1 MNKEFVKRVATLALV
16 LSPALAFSQDGEELP
31 PQDFTAWNS
40 LAQNI
45 SFVCWAV
52 GLLIA
57 LGYYVMLSTTKGSKD
72 KYDFINKHEIR
83 SLWIAVVILIIGGC
97 FFANSAIT
105 SLTPVMIGVRIFVT
119 AAMGLIVAV
128 IIQNLLK
135 FYYPFYIEKR
145 LKVLRYMPRISPK
158 TGKAMKLLSEEEED
172 AYLDE
177 GMQAEENV
185 FSVDYD
191 VWKDEETGFI
201 QIEKYAGHL
210 HALQCPECNYQT
222 FKVVKE
228 EIVKQPTETETGE
241 IIKHYQCGY
250 CGYKAKK
257 SVILKQ
263 QTKIEQSAATA

>member
-1 MNKEFVKRVATLALV
+1 MNNEFVKRVATIMLA
-16 LSPALAFSQDGEELP
+16 LSPALTFAQDDGELP
-31 PQDFTAWNS
+31 QQDFTAWNS

-45 SFVCWAV
+45 AFVCWAV
-52 GLLIA
+52 GVLIA
-57 LGYYVMLSTTKGSKD
+57 LGYYIMLTTTKGSKD

-83 SLWIAVVILIIGGC
+83 SLWIAVVILIAGGC

-263 QTKIEQSAATA
+263 QTKVEQSTATA

>member
-1 MNKEFVKRVATLALV
+1 MRFITTVV
-16 LSPALAFSQDGEELP
+16 LLFALATKSFAQDPDGEVIENY
-31 PQDFTAWNS
+31 DAWNAM
-40 LAQNI
+40 AQNI
-45 SFVCWAV
+45 AFVCWVV

-57 LGYYVMLSTTKGSKD
+57 FGYYVKLSTTKGSKE
-72 KYDFINKHEIR
+72 KYDFINKFEIN
-83 SLWIAVVILIIGGC
+83 SLWIAVIVLIAGGC

-105 SLTPVMIGVRIFVT
+105 HLTPVLIGVRIFVT

-145 LKVLRYMPRISPK
+145 LKLLRYMPRISPK

-191 VWKDEETGFI
+191 VWKDEETGYI

-228 EIVKQPTETETGE
+228 EIVKQPTELETGE

-263 QTKIEQSAATA
+263 QTKVEQSTATA